1 MIRRKDRKQEG
12 LVPKGYWEPTLTNPM
27 AVMYD
32 MDRIFD
38 DFRSE
43 WESLF
48 MPSRSFIS
56 EARRQPLVDLAD
68 TGKEFVVKAELPG
81 LNKEDL
87 NIEVTENGIEI
98 SGETSVEQKEEDKS
112 KGYIRRE
119 RRYSSFFR
127 AIPLPEDILT
137 DKVDAELRDG
147 ILTVKL
153 PKAVLPAKK
162 TKKVQVK

>member
-1 MIRRKDRKQEG
+1 
-12 LVPKGYWEPTLTNPM
+12 M
-27 AVMYD
+27 AVMSD

-48 MPSRSFIS
+48 LPSKNFAA
-56 EARRQPLVDLAD
+56 ELTRQPLVDLAD
-68 TGKEFVVKAELPG
+68 NGTEYVVKAEVPG
-81 LNKEDL
+81 LNREDM

-98 SGETSVEQKEEDKS
+98 SGETKSEEKEEDES

-119 RRYSSFFR
+119 RRYTSFYR
-127 AIPLPEDILT
+127 ALPLPENILT
-137 DKVDAELRDG
+137 DKVDAELKDG

-153 PKAVLPAKK
+153 PKAAPPEKK
-162 TKKVQVK
+162 TRKVKVK